1 MPAPKA
7 KKAKKAVSF
16 SQLVA
21 SDIMRRELIALR
33 AQDSLAEAERTLVDA
48 QVGGAPVVDEQ
59 GKPIGVVSVR
69 DMARH
74 RTEDAELPEGTD
86 AGVFDDTSDDDED
99 VEFGRR
105 ESGAC
110 VEDVMTSTI
119 VSVRPITP
127 LVDVAKRMVEAKVH
141 RVLVVDGDQLLG
153 LLSSMDMLAAMA
165 SHAPGE

>member
-1 MPAPKA
+1 MPAPKTQ
-7 KKAKKAVSF
+7 KARKTASF

-21 SDIMRRELIALR
+21 SDIMRRELIVLR

-48 QVGGAPVVDEQ
+48 QVSGAPVVDEQ
-59 GKPIGVVSVR
+59 GKPIGVVSGR

-74 RTEDAELPEGTD
+74 RTEDAELPEGAD
-86 AGVFDDTSDDDED
+86 AGVFDDTDDDDEGI
-99 VEFGRR
+99 EFGRR
-105 ESGAC
+105 EPGAC
-110 VEDVMTSTI
+110 VEDVMTSAI

-127 LVDVAKRMVEAKVH
+127 LIDVAKRMVEAKVH

-165 SHAPGE
+165 NHPAGE